1 MAMNLAVLGYGYWG
15 PHLVRNFVG
24 RPDCTVSVVAEER
37 PERAAAVRRLYP
49 AVRTVERAEEAL
61 SLPDVDAVAI
71 ATPVATHYQ
80 LVRRALEHGK
90 HVVVE
95 KPLAGSVA
103 EAEELV
109 ALAAG
114 RRRVLMV
121 DHTFLYTGA
130 VQLLKRLV
138 TDGSLG
144 RLTYVD
150 STRINL
156 GLFQHDI
163 NVLWDLAAHDVSI
176 VRYLVEEPVASVQ
189 AIGVSHT
196 PNGIED
202 IAYLVLNFASGLIA
216 HFNCSWISPV
226 KIRRML
232 IGGDRRMA
240 LYDDM
245 EATEK
250 VKVYDSGVEV
260 SSDEERQ
267 RLLFDYRVGD
277 IFVPKVAVREA
288 LEAMA
293 ADFVSAVTQGTTP
306 VSSSAVGLEVVRI
319 LEASQLSI
327 KSSGQL
333 IRLDGAVVRA

>member
-1 MAMNLAVLGYGYWG
+1 MKLAVLGYGYWG
-15 PHLVRNFVG
+15 PHLVRNFIA
-24 RPDCTVSVVAEER
+24 RDDCTVSVVAERR
-37 PERAAAVRRLYP
+37 PDRVASLRRLYP
-49 AVRTVERAEEAL
+49 GLDVVAEAEEAL
-61 SLPDVDAVAI
+61 LRADVDAVAI
-71 ATPVATHYQ
+71 ATPVETHFP
-80 LVRRALEHGK
+80 LVKRALERGK

-103 EAEELV
+103 EAEELL
-109 ALAAG
+109 ALAAAG
-114 RRRVLMV
+114 RRVLMV

-138 TDGSLG
+138 DDGSLG

-156 GLFQHDI
+156 GLFQHDV

-176 VRYLVEEPVASVQ
+176 VKYLVEEPVESVQ
-189 AIGVSHT
+189 AIGVAHT
-196 PNGIED
+196 PNGLED
-202 IAYLVLNFASGLIA
+202 IAYLILNFASGLIA

-232 IGGDRRMA
+232 LGGDRRMA

-250 VKVYDSGVEV
+250 VKVYDSGVDV
-260 SSDEERQ
+260 TSDEERR

-277 IFVPKVAVREA
+277 IFVPKVPVREA
-288 LEAMA
+288 LDSMA
-293 ADFVSAVTQGTTP
+293 ADFVSAVTRGTTP
-306 VSSSAVGLEVVRI
+306 TSNSALGLEVVRI

-327 KSSGQL
+327 KARGKVVPLQPA
-333 IRLDGAVVRA
+333 AVRP

>member
-1 MAMNLAVLGYGYWG
+1 MS
-15 PHLVRNFVG
+15 RD
-24 RPDCTVSVVAEER
+24 DCTVSVVADRR
-37 PERAAAVRRLYP
+37 PDRVAALRRLFP
-49 AVRTVERAEEAL
+49 GIEVVAEAEEAL
-61 SLPDVDAVAI
+61 LHADVDAVAI
-71 ATPVATHYQ
+71 ATPVDTHFL
-80 LVRRALEHGK
+80 LVKRALERGK

-109 ALAAG
+109 ALAAA

-138 TDGSLG
+138 ADGSLG

-176 VRYLVEEPVASVQ
+176 VKYLVEEPVESVQ

-202 IAYLVLNFASGLIA
+202 IAYLILNFASGLIA

-232 IGGDRRMA
+232 LGGDRRMA

-250 VKVYDSGVEV
+250 VKIYDSGVEV
-260 SSDEERQ
+260 RSDEERR

-277 IFVPKVAVREA
+277 IFVPKVPVREA
-288 LEAMA
+288 LDAMA
-293 ADFVSAVTQGTTP
+293 ADFVSAVTQGTVP
-306 VSSSAVGLEVVRI
+306 ISNSALGLEVVRI

-327 KSSGQL
+327 KAQGK
-333 IRLDGAVVRA
+333 VVRLEGAALRP

>member
-1 MAMNLAVLGYGYWG
+1 MKLAVLGYGYWG
-15 PHLVRNFVG
+15 PHLVRNFMG
-24 RPDCTVSVVAEER
+24 RDDCTVSAVADRR
-37 PERAAAVRRLYP
+37 PDRVAALRRLYP
-49 AVRTVERAEEAL
+49 GIEVVAEAEEAL
-61 SLPDVDAVAI
+61 RRADVDAVAI
-71 ATPVATHYQ
+71 ATPVDTHFP
-80 LVRRALEHGK
+80 LVKRALEQGK

-109 ALAAG
+109 ALAAA

-138 TDGSLG
+138 ADGSLG
-144 RLTYVD
+144 RLNYVD

-176 VRYLVEEPVASVQ
+176 VKYLVEEPVESVQ

-202 IAYLVLNFASGLIA
+202 IAYLILNFASGLIA

-232 IGGDRRMA
+232 LGGDRRMA

-250 VKVYDSGVEV
+250 VKVYDSGVDV
-260 SSDEERQ
+260 KSDEERR

-277 IFVPKVAVREA
+277 IFVPKVPVHEA
-288 LEAMA
+288 LDAMA
-293 ADFVSAVTQGTTP
+293 ADFVSAVTRGTVP
-306 VSSSAVGLEVVRI
+306 ISNSALGLEVVRI

-327 KSSGQL
+327 KAQGKV
-333 IRLDGAVVRA
+333 IRLEGAAVRP